1 MYEQKLSCDFGADKF
16 KVSFRPSSSP
26 YHGLYPTIMCPE
38 FLPYYST
45 IDDPVI
51 IDIAEQLNGQM
62 RYDDDFYR
70 SSAVLAFVQ
79 SNVGYVSDESRFG
92 KDLWEL
98 PIYTISNLKADCDGM
113 ASLYTSIAYNMGI
126 DVVSVIVTNHMCS
139 AVNVPGCHG
148 KYYDFEGKKYYHM
161 ETTANLPAIG
171 SYWASSRTLD
181 IARPLV
187 PTEEFKDTLSDSYL

>member
-1 MYEQKLSCDFGADKF
+1 MRSG
-16 KVSFRPSSSP
+16 
-26 YHGLYPTIMCPE
+26 

-51 IDIAEQLNGQM
+51 IDIAGQLDSQM
-62 RYDDDFYR
+62 KHDDDFYR
-70 SSAVLAFVQ
+70 SSVILAFIQ
-79 SNVGYVSDESRFG
+79 NNIKYVSDESRFG

-98 PIYTISNLKADCDGM
+98 PIYTISNRKADCDGM
-113 ASLYTSIAYNMGI
+113 ASLYTSIAHNMGI

-148 KYYDFEGKKYYHM
+148 KSYRFEGKDYYHM

-171 SYWASSRTLD
+171 RYWASTETYH

-187 PTEEFKDTLSDSYL
+187 PTKEFKDTLSRSYV